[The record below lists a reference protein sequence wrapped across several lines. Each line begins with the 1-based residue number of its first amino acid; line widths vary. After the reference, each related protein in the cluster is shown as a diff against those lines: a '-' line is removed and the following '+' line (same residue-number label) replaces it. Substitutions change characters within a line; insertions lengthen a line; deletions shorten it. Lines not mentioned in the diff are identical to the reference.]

1 MALIF
6 RKQIKT
12 KVQNKQKKVSVIC
25 SDNNNTEGI
34 FRNYSLFCKNTSSQM
49 FDMVLNIPMGRKSHL
64 LTLSSVAFSSSNAIT
79 PARENKIK
87 KSVYLK
93 WKTCTKYT

>member
-1 MALIF
+1 
-6 RKQIKT
+6 
-12 KVQNKQKKVSVIC
+12 
-25 SDNNNTEGI
+25 
-34 FRNYSLFCKNTSSQM
+34 M

-93 WKTCTKYT
+93 WKTCNKYT